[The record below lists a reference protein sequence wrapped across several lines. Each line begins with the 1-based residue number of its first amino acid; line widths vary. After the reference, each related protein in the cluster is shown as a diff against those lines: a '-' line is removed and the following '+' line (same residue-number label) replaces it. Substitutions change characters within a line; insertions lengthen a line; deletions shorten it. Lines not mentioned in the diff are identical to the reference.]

1 MDNSKETDTNSEEI
15 MQSAPAPS
23 SVPAAP
29 KNWAN
34 LVKGGPGLVFSASAP
49 QPDITVAPQ
58 PQSFVAI
65 TQQQQQQAQQQQK
78 VQSDNFAT
86 SDRRRNNNN
95 ERERRTSGSNYN
107 NSSQDG
113 NCSLFLGNLPTRATE
128 DELRQMF
135 SVFGKITE
143 LRIHNKSSQNRQ
155 VPNFGFIKFEDPASA
170 SKLQES
176 TVSSCACQAAPTIV
190 RTKNSNLFSAHFLPG
205 LEGFER
211 PKVERGTEDSQG
223 PKSSASFSSWWTEH
237 RSRTQR

>member
-1 MDNSKETDTNSEEI
+1 MMDNSKENDTNSEEI
-15 MQSAPAPS
+15 MQNSPAPS
-23 SVPAAP
+23 FVPAAP

-34 LVKGGPGLVFSASAP
+34 LVKGGPGLSFAAAI
-49 QPDITVAPQ
+49 QPDLPNVPQ

-78 VQSDNFAT
+78 VQSTDNFANG
-86 SDRRRNNNN
+86 DRRRSNN

-107 NSSQDG
+107 SSSQDG

-128 DELRQMF
+128 EELRQMF

-170 SKLQES
+170 LKLQDS
-176 TVSSCACQAAPTIV
+176 TVSLNCFKCQ
-190 RTKNSNLFSAHFLPG
+190 
-205 LEGFER
+205 
-211 PKVERGTEDSQG
+211 
-223 PKSSASFSSWWTEH
+223 
-237 RSRTQR
+237 

>member
-1 MDNSKETDTNSEEI
+1 

-23 SVPAAP
+23 SVPPAP

-34 LVKGGPGLVFSASAP
+34 LVKGGPGIVFSASAP
-49 QPDITVAPQ
+49 QPDNVV

-65 TQQQQQQAQQQQK
+65 TQQQQQQASQQQK
-78 VQSDNFAT
+78 VQTDNFVPGE
-86 SDRRRNNNN
+86 RRRNNNNNN

-107 NSSQDG
+107 NNSQDG

-128 DELRQMF
+128 EELRQMF

-170 SKLQES
+170 LKLQES
-176 TVSSCACQAAPTIV
+176 TVSKPDL
-190 RTKNSNLFSAHFLPG
+190 KLP
-205 LEGFER
+205 L
-211 PKVERGTEDSQG
+211 
-223 PKSSASFSSWWTEH
+223 
-237 RSRTQR
+237 

>member
-1 MDNSKETDTNSEEI
+1 

-34 LVKGGPGLVFSASAP
+34 LVKGGPGLVFTASAP
-49 QPDITVAPQ
+49 QPDITVAAQ
-58 PQSFVAI
+58 SQSFVAI

-78 VQSDNFAT
+78 VQTDNFNT
-86 SDRRRNNNN
+86 GDRRRNN

-128 DELRQMF
+128 EELRQMF
-135 SVFGKITE
+135 IHFGKITE
-143 LRIHNKSSQNRQ
+143 LRIHNKSSTNRQ

-170 SKLQES
+170 QKLQDS
-176 TVSSCACQAAPTIV
+176 IVSDCELLNCEC
-190 RTKNSNLFSAHFLPG
+190 F
-205 LEGFER
+205 
-211 PKVERGTEDSQG
+211 D
-223 PKSSASFSSWWTEH
+223 
-237 RSRTQR
+237 

>member
-1 MDNSKETDTNSEEI
+1 MMENSKENDQNSDEPV
-15 MQSAPAPS
+15 MQLIPTPAYY
-23 SVPAAP
+23 PAAP

-34 LVKGGPGLVFSASAP
+34 LVKGGPGLSFAAAP
-49 QPDITVAPQ
+49 QPDLPHAPQ

-78 VQSDNFAT
+78 VQSTDNFANG
-86 SDRRRNNNN
+86 DRRRSNN

-107 NSSQDG
+107 SSIQDG

-170 SKLQES
+170 LKLQDS
-176 TVSSCACQAAPTIV
+176 TVS
-190 RTKNSNLFSAHFLPG
+190 
-205 LEGFER
+205 
-211 PKVERGTEDSQG
+211 
-223 PKSSASFSSWWTEH
+223 
-237 RSRTQR
+237 

>member
-1 MDNSKETDTNSEEI
+1 MVSHSENLLKLSYSFLFILLESESESKDADVVVEEI

-23 SVPAAP
+23 SMPAAP

-34 LVKGGPGLVFSASAP
+34 LVKGGPGLVFSATAP
-49 QPDITVAPQ
+49 QPDIPAA

-78 VQSDNFAT
+78 VQTNDNFANGE
-86 SDRRRNNNN
+86 RRRNTNNTG

-107 NSSQDG
+107 GSQDG

-135 SVFGKITE
+135 GVFGKITE

-170 SKLQES
+170 LKLQES
-176 TVSSCACQAAPTIV
+176 TVSYTALVTRV
-190 RTKNSNLFSAHFLPG
+190 M
-205 LEGFER
+205 
-211 PKVERGTEDSQG
+211 
-223 PKSSASFSSWWTEH
+223 
-237 RSRTQR
+237 